1 MGLRPTER
9 NEERAQN
16 GEWLAKF
23 GSFFRGAVVPLSRDR
38 VLLSRDRQ
46 GADVLFLS
54 RDRVFLSRDRQG
66 ADVLFLSRDC

>member
-38 VLLSRDRQ
+38 VLLSRDR
-46 GADVLFLS
+46 VLLS
-54 RDRVFLSRDRQG
+54 RDREG
-66 ADVLFLSRDC
+66 ADILLRRPAR